1 MLICACRAPS
11 FSSFPRIIATGQTST
26 PSPVGTTPRSLLPTR
41 LLIVHAGFAACAYT
55 VSALMAVPIF
65 AVGAIQFKKN
75 GDLRDS
81 LQRQGDK
88 NYGDGQ

>member
-1 MLICACRAPS
+1 
-11 FSSFPRIIATGQTST
+11 
-26 PSPVGTTPRSLLPTR
+26 
-41 LLIVHAGFAACAYT
+41 
-55 VSALMAVPIF
+55 MAVPIF